1 MRHLLVTNDYPPKMG
16 GIQSYLWELW
26 RRLPAH
32 EVTVLTTPHAGAEA
46 WDRTQP
52 YRIER
57 TREPVLLPHPGLAAR
72 INRLAEEVD
81 AQLVVLDPLLP
92 LGLLAPALER
102 PHAYVVHGAEVT
114 LPGRLPISGAVAG
127 ALLRRARLVI
137 AAGGYPL
144 AEAEHAAGRALPS
157 VVVPPGVDPSR
168 FTPLGAAERRQA
180 RAGLGLPLDG
190 PLVVSVS
197 RLVPRKGMDV
207 LIRAA
212 ARLAPTHPDLVV
224 GIAGDGRDRG
234 RLERL
239 AAALGAPVIFLG
251 RLSEGDLPRFVAA
264 GDLFAMLCRQRW
276 GGLEQ
281 EGFGIV
287 FLEAAAAGLPSV
299 AGRSGGSHEA
309 VEHGVGGIVVDD
321 PTDVDAVAAAVGALV
336 DDPAS
341 RQQMGAAARARAER
355 ELSYDRLA
363 ATLQEALDSTATD
376 PVATAAPAAGG

>member
-1 MRHLLVTNDYPPKMG
+1 MRHLLVTNDFPPKMG

-26 RRLPAH
+26 RRLPPGD
-32 EVTVLTTPHAGAEA
+32 VTVLTTPHDGAEA

-72 INRLAEEVD
+72 INRLAAEVD

-102 PHAYVVHGAEVT
+102 PHAFVVHGAEVT
-114 LPGRLPISGAVAG
+114 LPGRLPVSGTIAG
-127 ALLRRARLVI
+127 RLLRRARLVV

-144 AEAEHAAGRALPS
+144 AEAERAAGRPLPA
-157 VVVPPGVDPSR
+157 VVVPPGVDPGR
-168 FTPLGAAERRQA
+168 FVPLDPAERR
-180 RAGLGLPLDG
+180 RVRSELGLPPDG
-190 PLVVSVS
+190 TLVVSVS

-207 LIRAA
+207 LIAAA
-212 ARLAPTHPDLVV
+212 ARLAEGRPDLVV
-224 GIAGDGRDRG
+224 AIAGDGRDRS

-239 AAALGAPVIFLG
+239 AAGTGAPVVFMG
-251 RLSEGDLPRFVAA
+251 RLSEDDLPRFVAA

-309 VEHGVGGIVVDD
+309 VEHDVGGLVVDD
-321 PTDVDAVAAAVGALV
+321 PTDVDAVAEALGRLV
-336 DDPAS
+336 DDDELRAA
-341 RQQMGAAARARAER
+341 MGHAARVRAMT

-363 ATLQEALDSTATD
+363 AVLADALERAVGAPSGASTGTER
-376 PVATAAPAAGG
+376 